1 MTKRITAALLAITL
15 FALPLTASAAGQS
28 LESSREVSGKN
39 FLEKQNKPGEVKL
52 DCSIAPANT
61 APLKLSAPAKSKP
74 LASRVKSL
82 PQDDDGLAAE
92 IQAAKDRA
100 FKVLDLGMTLT
111 ITGIGVVFGGLA
123 AGVPGAV
130 IGGGIAYGAWTAAK
144 LTA

>member
-1 MTKRITAALLAITL
+1 MTKRITAIFLTVTL
-15 FALPLTASAAGQS
+15 FSLPLTAAAGQN

-39 FLEKQNKPGEVKL
+39 FLEIQNKPGEVKL
-52 DCSIAPANT
+52 DCAIAPAKS
-61 APLKLSAPAKSKP
+61 APLKLSAPAKARP
-74 LASRVKSL
+74 LASQVKTL

-123 AGVPGAV
+123 GGVPGAV